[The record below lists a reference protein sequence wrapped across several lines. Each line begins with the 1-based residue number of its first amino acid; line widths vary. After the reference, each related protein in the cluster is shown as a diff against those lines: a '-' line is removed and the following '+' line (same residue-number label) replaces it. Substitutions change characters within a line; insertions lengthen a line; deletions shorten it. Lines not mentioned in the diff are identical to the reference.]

1 VQQKIIKM
9 SFEEIK
15 NSIEGKIVLIG
26 LSFIN
31 TEGELIERYQTHGF
45 IEGLTELGILRII
58 QPDNTTFQIPY
69 DHDTFNKAEPGDYRA
84 RATGIIIKD
93 PDFIISWEVEV
104 SQNDNLEELK
114 RVGYVAP
121 EE

>member
-1 VQQKIIKM
+1 M

-31 TEGELIERYQTHGF
+31 KEGELIEQYQTHGF
-45 IEGLTELGILRII
+45 IEELTELGILRII
-58 QPDNTTFQIPY
+58 QSDNTVFQIPY
-69 DHDTFNKAEPGDYRA
+69 DHESFNKAEPGDYTA
-84 RATGIIIKD
+84 RTTGIIIKD
-93 PDFIISWEVEV
+93 PDFIISWEIEV
-104 SQNDNLEELK
+104 SQNENLEELK